1 MSIEMNGAGIGSA
14 AWKLL
19 NTGLGAARYGN
30 GSNRV
35 GFKDQRRKGSSDYP

>member
-19 NTGLGAARYGN
+19 NTG
-30 GSNRV
+30 
-35 GFKDQRRKGSSDYP
+35 FKNQRRKGSSDYP